1 MPRVIKFRSTDYV
14 KPMNLSMVVYFFIS
28 FIVSHDRES
37 KILDPRD
44 ALSNVHFIISTVMS
58 IHPSDA
64 SRNILFFY

>member
-44 ALSNVHFIISTVMS
+44 LSNVHFTISTVMS